1 MVQSRNPYITSRR
14 WVKSMGSG
22 PIGSTAGGKLMARQN
37 EKEGKRPGVLIYF
50 DIRPA
55 LEMLTLSERGELF
68 TAILAFAE
76 DGEIPTFAG
85 SLGMAWA
92 FIRPQLE
99 ADAKRYRK
107 TVVQNTYSSYC
118 AKEKRAERKPM
129 DFELWLEY
137 EGIDANWNRVVPND
151 TERNP
156 NSEYSPLQSTI
167 ENKRGNTA
175 SHCIA

>member
-1 MVQSRNPYITSRR
+1 
-14 WVKSMGSG
+14 
-22 PIGSTAGGKLMARQN
+22 MARQN

-137 EGIDANWNRVVPND
+137 EGIDADWNRVVPND

-156 NSEYSPLQSTI
+156 NTTTNTIQKSISLPTPALESATAGAGKGSGENSPGSQPDFEQLRQQKLDMLK
-167 ENKRGNTA
+167 NMN
-175 SHCIA
+175 